1 MKYMHRISREGD
13 HSEER
18 TVGVKGCLELF
29 RKFIRFGTVT
39 RPSVV
44 ACFPSAKVDVGCVIW
59 KSWLI
64 AICAVDN
71 TVQFMIKLEL

>member
-1 MKYMHRISREGD
+1 MKF
-13 HSEER
+13 EEKELQHDFR
-18 TVGVKGCLELF
+18 KIKGGGVKGRLELF
-29 RKFIRFGTVT
+29 RKLIRFGTVT
-39 RPSVV
+39 CPSAVV
-44 ACFPSAKVDVGCVIW
+44 RFPSAKVVVGCVIW